1 MHLISVWDL
10 TISRKRIESK
20 HFECHEKDI
29 DSRDLQFSRLT
40 DSITWSWVETIP
52 WENIFFLV
60 VQCRMELFT
69 EESGPFL
76 IKYIRRNNSKFLVVV
91 GSLICKRNYSA
102 FSSIYACITEEN
114 PSISSFIQFLEMDRN
129 AVIGCRDGRVSST
142 LKF

>member
-1 MHLISVWDL
+1 
-10 TISRKRIESK
+10 
-20 HFECHEKDI
+20 
-29 DSRDLQFSRLT
+29 
-40 DSITWSWVETIP
+40 
-52 WENIFFLV
+52 
-60 VQCRMELFT
+60 MELFT

-102 FSSIYACITEEN
+102 FNSIYACITDEN